1 MNHRILDVT
10 ASTTLDYVRA
20 QAHGIDWVDDATA
33 VVDVGT
39 SNDAPPAV
47 TLDFELDPT
56 GLEHLDAHVETV
68 RLSPKEARKLA
79 AALEAAADDTDPAT
93 GD

>member
-1 MNHRILDVT
+1 MNRRILDVT
-10 ASTTLDYVRA
+10 ASTTLGYVRA
-20 QAHGIDWVDDATA
+20 QAHGIDWVDDAAA

-39 SNDAPPAV
+39 SDDAPPAV
-47 TLDFELDPT
+47 TLDFELDPS

-68 RLSPKEARKLA
+68 RLSPTEARELA
-79 AALEAAADDTDPAT
+79 AALEAAADETDPTT